1 MNQGVQV
8 RPAIHPLS
16 GSKSDLGTFKR
27 LLGLGS
33 LTGGT
38 ECVTCLHRAA
48 AELAFWN

>member
-1 MNQGVQV
+1 
-8 RPAIHPLS
+8 
-16 GSKSDLGTFKR
+16 